1 MNKKNLLF
9 LGDSITAGV
18 IAGPELDYRK
28 KGYARF
34 IREYFDNQNSL
45 GTYHNFAV
53 SGFTTSDV
61 LNQLKINIT
70 HNENIAFNILDEKSY
85 RFTKR
90 RVGTDTIKFT
100 HPDISMYDA
109 ITKADIIFLTV
120 GANDLIRLFR
130 RFSDE
135 SVTKVLHS
143 IINNEYTNETLH
155 TALKNYLVMMNLIV
169 SLNPSVEIILMGTY
183 VPTGEEI
190 IVNRVYPKFCLLEDA
205 LYDTVANEFPD
216 NIKVVKPREI
226 FKENGREYISSR
238 IDIHPS
244 TEGHKAL
251 ADLAMKKQQLI
262 SYENDEILSYKQ
274 NSIEKETALV

>member
-1 MNKKNLLF
+1 MSKKNLLF

-18 IAGPELDYRK
+18 IAGPDLDYRK
-28 KGYARF
+28 KGYAQF
-34 IREYFDNQNSL
+34 IREYFDNHDSL

-53 SGFTTSDV
+53 SGFMTGDV
-61 LNQLKINIT
+61 LNQFKANIT
-70 HNENIAFNILDEKSY
+70 HNENIAFNILDEKCY

-90 RVGTDTIKFT
+90 LVGQDTIKFT
-100 HPDISMYDA
+100 HPDIRIYDA

-130 RFSDE
+130 KFSDE
-135 SVTKVLHS
+135 SVTKVLYS
-143 IINNEYTNETLH
+143 LLSNEYTNETLH

-169 SLNPSVEIILMGTY
+169 ALNPSVEIILIGTY

-190 IVNRVYPKFCLLEDA
+190 IVKHLYPKFCLLEDA
-205 LYDTVANEFPD
+205 LYDTVANEFPN
-216 NIKVVKPREI
+216 NIKVVKPREL
-226 FKENGREYISSR
+226 FKQHGREFVSSR

-251 ADLAMKKQQLI
+251 ADLAMKSQKLI
-262 SYENDEILSYKQ
+262 LYKNGEILSYKQ
-274 NSIEKETALV
+274 NSIEKEIVEV